1 MHRGNIAS
9 IFEKNVR
16 TISSKFSNFNKK
28 YKASLV
34 LLILLIPISV
44 ASFGY
49 YWVSSE
55 PILNI
60 QMVSGTE
67 YISGED
73 GQLIV
78 RLIDN
83 IGEPISGASCRAA
96 ILYPDKTIFITGQLM
111 TESTEAG
118 NYYYMFIPPSTTGI
132 YEYTLRCTFVRN
144 GRVANSIISHSFH
157 VSPALVA
164 MIQQLNETREQLE
177 STRSELMG
185 YIEELNES
193 IDKSV
198 ENKINEEA
206 AERDQKMSDM
216 GEAIRAIFA

>member
-1 MHRGNIAS
+1 MHKGNI
-9 IFEKNVR
+9 IITVEKHVK
-16 TISSKFSNFNKK
+16 TISSAFSNFNRK
-28 YKASLV
+28 YKFG
-34 LLILLIPISV
+34 LILIVLLIPIS
-44 ASFGY
+44 ATSFGY

-55 PILNI
+55 PKLNL

-83 IGEPISGASCRAA
+83 VGDPISGASCRAA
-96 ILYPDKTIFITGQLM
+96 ILYPDKTVFTTGQIM
-111 TESTEAG
+111 IESTEAG
-118 NYYYMFIPPSTTGI
+118 NYYYMFTPPSTTGI

-164 MIQQLNETREQLE
+164 MIQQLNETRDQLE
-177 STRSELMG
+177 ATRSELMG

-193 IDKSV
+193 IDQSV
-198 ENKINEEA
+198 ENKINEES

-216 GEAIRAIFA
+216 GEAIRSIFA